1 MLVVC
6 ETWLNDRVDDNE
18 IAISGYTIYCKDRY
32 IKLKMVEEG
41 VFFFMFITPCHHVT
55 AWS

>member
-1 MLVVC
+1 MMGVC
-6 ETWLNDRVDDNE
+6 ETWLDKRVDDNE
-18 IAISGYTIYCKDRY
+18 IAISDHTIDRKDRY
-32 IKLKMVEEG
+32 KIKNGRGG